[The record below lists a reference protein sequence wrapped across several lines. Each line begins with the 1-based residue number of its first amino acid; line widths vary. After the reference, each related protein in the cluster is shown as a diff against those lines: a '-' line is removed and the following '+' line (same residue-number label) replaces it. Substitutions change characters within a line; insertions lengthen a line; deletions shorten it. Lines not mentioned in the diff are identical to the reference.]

1 MSLLSIDIFTGLLTV
16 VLVLR
21 LASKLTRLIMFE

>member
-1 MSLLSIDIFTGLLTV
+1 VPNLNTSFLSAEFV

-21 LASKLTRLIMFE
+21 LASAAVICS